1 MILKIALLQMTS
13 CGDSNSHFGIWR
25 LKSRLKGLPPTV
37 GLRVHVGGRSANG
50 SKGATSSRLPITT
63 GQIENCCCGDDQ
75 AASLAK
81 GEDFCRR
88 AKVLDAD
95 LALFP
100 EMWNIGY
107 TFFNPSKAS
116 EPGARAYENMVALA
130 MTNYAAPLYL

>member
-13 CGDSNSHFGIWR
+13 CGD
-25 LKSRLKGLPPTV
+25 
-37 GLRVHVGGRSANG
+37 
-50 SKGATSSRLPITT
+50 
-63 GQIENCCCGDDQ
+63 DQ
-75 AASLAK
+75 AANLAK

-107 TFFNPSKAS
+107 TFFNPS
-116 EPGARAYENMVALA
+116 EPGAREQW
-130 MTNYAAPLYL
+130 AAKAIERD

>member
-1 MILKIALLQMTS
+1 MILKIALLQRTS
-13 CGDSNSHFGIWR
+13 
-25 LKSRLKGLPPTV
+25 
-37 GLRVHVGGRSANG
+37 
-50 SKGATSSRLPITT
+50 
-63 GQIENCCCGDDQ
+63 CGDDQ
-75 AASLAK
+75 AANLAK

-116 EPGARAYENMVALA
+116 EASEPGAREQW
-130 MTNYAAPLYL
+130 AAKAIERD